1 MLLEAGGVAPVIQEG
16 VREQGICAFHP
27 RVGLYQSHAP
37 RALKNLYAKCPQGQV
52 FFGYSSA

>member
-16 VREQGICAFHP
+16 LREQGICAFHP

-37 RALKNLYAKCPQGQV
+37 RALKNLSAKCP
-52 FFGYSSA
+52 